1 MADKRLTLSEVW
13 HYRALERKAFSWCL
27 FALTVGYLAFFLG
40 GGPERRSGWL
50 NLLPLGIFA
59 VSLTL
64 IHGTFVLGRFQ
75 GDPGLVIPIV
85 FLGGLGILAQFR
97 MGLFDFEHPW
107 RLSHFAYPIG
117 IIVML
122 LIATFLKRERY
133 LWLRH
138 LRWVGALGAIGI
150 VGALLATGSR
160 FRGAYYASGNMTPTE
175 FIKVFVVLFLAGQ
188 LAAISQS
195 KRKKGKN
202 QASEFRI
209 LFPIIAF
216 FAVLFPM
223 LLLQRDLG
231 MIAILGGLVVVLI
244 FSSTGKWF
252 YVASALALSALGA
265 VGAFH
270 FFLHSQQ
277 RFKVWLDPFFD
288 PTGAGFQILQGL
300 SGMFSGGLWGAGFGE
315 GTPESIPIAASDFI
329 YAVIGE
335 ELGYV
340 GCLLVVFLFLGFFNR
355 AYRVAKFTSEPFGAL
370 LVIGF
375 TTTIALQTFLN
386 IGGVTKTVPLTGI
399 PLPFISHG
407 GSSLITMFTC
417 LGLILAIADSTQ
429 PELQKVAKKK
439 TAKRPSKTKRS
450 E

>member
-1 MADKRLTLSEVW
+1 MADKRLSLSEVW

-40 GGPERRSGWL
+40 GGPERRSDWL

-59 VSLTL
+59 FSLTL

-75 GDPGLVIPIV
+75 GDPGLIIPIV
-85 FLGGLGILAQFR
+85 FLSGLGILAQFR
-97 MGLFDFEHPW
+97 MGLFDFDEPW

-117 IIVML
+117 ITVML

-133 LWLRH
+133 LWLRS
-138 LRWVGALGAIGI
+138 LRWVCGLGALGI

-188 LAAISQS
+188 LAAIGRGKS
-195 KRKKGKN
+195 KKGKN
-202 QASEFRI
+202 QTTELRT
-209 LFPIIAF
+209 LFPIIVF
-216 FAVLFPM
+216 FAALFPM
-223 LLLQRDLG
+223 LLWQRDLG

-252 YVASALALSALGA
+252 YVAIALGLSALGA
-265 VGAFH
+265 VGAFQ

-288 PTGAGFQILQGL
+288 PTGASWQLLQGL

-315 GTPESIPIAASDFI
+315 GNPESIPIAASDFI

-340 GCLLVVFLFLGFFNR
+340 GCLLVVLLFLGFFSR
-355 AYRVAKFTSEPFGAL
+355 AYRVAKFTGEPFGAL

-375 TTTIALQTFLN
+375 TTIIALQTFLN

-417 LGLILAIADSTQ
+417 LGLILAIADNTQ
-429 PELQKVAKKK
+429 PELEKAAKKK
-439 TAKRPSKTKRS
+439 AAKRASKAKRGD
-450 E
+450 

>member
-1 MADKRLTLSEVW
+1 MAEKRLTLSEVW
-13 HYRALERKAFSWCL
+13 HYRAIERKAFSWCL

-40 GGPERRSGWL
+40 GGPERRSDWL
-50 NLLPLGIFA
+50 SLAPLAVFA
-59 VSLTL
+59 LSLAL
-64 IHGTFVLGRFQ
+64 IHGTFVFGRFQ
-75 GDPGLVIPIV
+75 GDPGLVIPVV

-107 RLSHFAYPIG
+107 HLSHFAYPIG
-117 IIVML
+117 VVVML
-122 LIATFLKRERY
+122 LIATILKRERY
-133 LWLRH
+133 SWLHH
-138 LRWVGALGAIGI
+138 LRWFCGLGALGI

-188 LAAISQS
+188 LASISKS
-195 KRKKGKN
+195 KKGKKQSN
-202 QASEFRI
+202 EFRS
-209 LFPIIAF
+209 LLPIIAF
-216 FAVLFPM
+216 FAILFPM
-223 LLLQRDLG
+223 LLWQRDLG
-231 MIAILGGLVVVLI
+231 MIAILGGLLVVLV
-244 FSSTGKWF
+244 FTCTGKWI
-252 YVASALALSALGA
+252 YVVSAFGLSLLGA
-265 VGAFH
+265 AGAYR

-288 PTGAGFQILQGL
+288 PTGASWQLLQGL

-315 GTPESIPIAASDFI
+315 GNPERIPIAASDFI

-340 GCLLVVFLFLGFFNR
+340 GCLLVVLLFLGFFSR
-355 AYRVAKFTSEPFGAL
+355 AYRVAKFTSDPFGAL

-417 LGLILAIADSTQ
+417 LGLILAIADSTI
-429 PELQKVAKKK
+429 PERKKPEKKK
-439 TAKRPSKTKRS
+439 ATKRS
-450 E
+450 A